1 MRWLCTFALVTLA
14 ALLAPACFD
23 PHFNRPACGPGGEC
37 PGGTRCI
44 ASICETDMDAG
55 GSDAGMAGDGAGG
68 ASPDST
74 TGEQDAAP
82 VLCFGSFVRICL
94 SALPTTPVTLSDVD
108 LDIDTGTSPL
118 CDSRTTDYCVV
129 AGTSFSIAAGRIL
142 HGHGSLPLILV
153 STTTAAF
160 QLTGD
165 INVSS
170 SHDGI
175 AGTGAAP
182 GSICLAAASPPTP
195 ATINSG
201 GFGGSLGGKGGN
213 GEQTDGVAG
222 IAGAAATSFPA
233 ALRGGCPG
241 GAGGAGGAGG
251 SGGGAVAII
260 AASVQVD
267 GKINASGAG
276 GHAGGIVKSGGG
288 GGGSGGM
295 IVLDAP
301 AITGSGSL
309 FANGGGGGG
318 GGALGIAGD
327 EGGESTAATT
337 AAAGAKNAGKDGGS
351 GGDGSATTRPIGG
364 PGVNSQNN
372 GGGGAGGG
380 GAGFIRARGATSL
393 TISPPSISQ

>member
-1 MRWLCTFALVTLA
+1 MRPWFAFLVIPA
-14 ALLAPACFD
+14 FGCAPKL
-23 PHFNRPACGPGGEC
+23 GG
-37 PGGTRCI
+37 
-44 ASICETDMDAG
+44 G
-55 GSDAGMAGDGAGG
+55 GSVDAAV
-68 ASPDST
+68 
-74 TGEQDAAP
+74 DAAP
-82 VLCFGSFVRICL
+82 MIDAAPPDAQQCFGSFVRICL
-94 SALPTTPVTLSDVD
+94 SALPTAPVTLAASDVD

-142 HGHGSLPLILV
+142 HGHGSRPLILV
-153 STTTAAF
+153 STTTTAF
-160 QLTGD
+160 QLIGD

-170 SHDGI
+170 SHDGS
-175 AGTGAAP
+175 AGAGAAP

-201 GFGGSLGGKGGN
+201 GFGGSFGGKGGN

-241 GAGGAGGAGG
+241 GTGGTGGAGGN
-251 SGGGAVAII
+251 GGGAVAII

-267 GKINASGAG
+267 GNINASGAG

-295 IVLDAP
+295 IVLDA
-301 AITGSGSL
+301 ATITGAGSL

-318 GGALGIAGD
+318 GGALGVAGD
-327 EGGESTAATT
+327 EGGESPAAATAAV
-337 AAAGAKNAGKDGGS
+337 GGVNSGKDGGH
-351 GGDGSATTRPIGG
+351 GGNGSVGTKLIGG
-364 PGVNSQNN
+364 LAADHQNE

-380 GAGFIRARGATSL
+380 GAGFIRATSATSL
-393 TISPPSISQ
+393 TISPPSIPQ